1 MQVSY
6 LTPDAAWS
14 PSYDLRSLNSQS
26 PIVLQSGYK
35 CKNTGIDWDKI
46 NLTLSTINP
55 LKISCLLSYNLG
67 VCPFMIIMLK

>member
-26 PIVLQSGYK
+26 PIVLTYK
-35 CKNTGIDWDKI
+35 ADIVQK
-46 NLTLSTINP
+46 
-55 LKISCLLSYNLG
+55 YRH
-67 VCPFMIIMLK
+67 